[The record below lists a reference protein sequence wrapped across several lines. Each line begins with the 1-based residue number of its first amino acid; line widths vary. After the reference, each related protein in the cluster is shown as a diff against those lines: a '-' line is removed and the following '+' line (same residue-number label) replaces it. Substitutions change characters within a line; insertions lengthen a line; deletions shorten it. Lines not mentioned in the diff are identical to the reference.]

1 MLVQTYYAYTVHVR
15 THIHVQTNYLYTS
28 TCTCTCTA
36 HIYTHMHTRVH
47 IHTHT
52 QIFCAECAG
61 YVANLKYLDNKPG
74 RVCHTCCIKLKG
86 GEDYS
91 KGSVARD
98 PCPVTSLP
106 TPSHLLPP
114 SPSSCLHLSLSS
126 SHLRIDASSQ
136 ESSTV
141 SPHKRKKKLSEK
153 QMTMPAVLT
162 EMKARDRSAQISG
175 YLFTHKSKTKK
186 WKKRW
191 YVVYNLVLYEFVRHE
206 VGIAD
211 M

>member
-1 MLVQTYYAYTVHVR
+1 MQEGLD
-15 THIHVQTNYLYTS
+15 
-28 TCTCTCTA
+28 
-36 HIYTHMHTRVH
+36 
-47 IHTHT
+47 
-52 QIFCAECAG
+52 F
-61 YVANLKYLDNKPG
+61 YLDVILDMH
-74 RVCHTCCIKLKG
+74 R
-86 GEDYS
+86 
-91 KGSVARD
+91 
-98 PCPVTSLP
+98 
-106 TPSHLLPP
+106 
-114 SPSSCLHLSLSS
+114 SCLHLSLSS

-175 YLFTHKSKTKK
+175 YLFTHKSKTKR

-206 VGIAD
+206 VGIAEHVMCD
-211 M
+211 AVSNM